1 MHAFYVC
8 VRVCV
13 CGLFV
18 TLCVTCNFDD
28 DVRFC
33 MSKNT
38 FKKPLAKSS
47 LEEPEQWKIELFCE
61 ND

>member
-1 MHAFYVC
+1 
-8 VRVCV
+8 
-13 CGLFV
+13 
-18 TLCVTCNFDD
+18 
-28 DVRFC
+28 